1 MEIGEEHN
9 ESTILIVDDNPVVV
23 RLLEALLTRASYVVE
38 TVSSGDEALEAMNK
52 AKPDLVLL
60 DVEMPGGS
68 GFTTCQAIKTNSRTR
83 DIPVLFVTSRG
94 ERSDIIEGF
103 ESGGQDYIVKPFT
116 PAELLIRV
124 KTHLTLRQVQERL
137 QESVVRYRNLSIL
150 DDLTGLY
157 NTRYLYQSLHEHL
170 VKHPDTPLSAIF
182 IVGNDIST
190 NNNQSF
196 NTTSPCPAQTH

>member
-83 DIPVLFVTSRG
+83 DIPVL
-94 ERSDIIEGF
+94 
-103 ESGGQDYIVKPFT
+103 
-116 PAELLIRV
+116 LLHPV
-124 KTHLTLRQVQERL
+124 V
-137 QESVVRYRNLSIL
+137 SV
-150 DDLTGLY
+150 
-157 NTRYLYQSLHEHL
+157 
-170 VKHPDTPLSAIF
+170 AI
-182 IVGNDIST
+182 
-190 NNNQSF
+190 
-196 NTTSPCPAQTH
+196 